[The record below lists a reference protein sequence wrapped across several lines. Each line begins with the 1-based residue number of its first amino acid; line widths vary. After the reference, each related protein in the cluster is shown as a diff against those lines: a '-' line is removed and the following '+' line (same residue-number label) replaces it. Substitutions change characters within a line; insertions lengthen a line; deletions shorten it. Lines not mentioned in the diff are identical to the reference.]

1 MWSGSSKDG
10 NTSQP
15 GGHARPF
22 PGKAAA
28 TEPGLTG
35 GYETGYY
42 SGLEGSFMIVE
53 SVKYMLMA
61 QNMDRAIR
69 FYRDVVGLEVKF
81 ESPEWTELT
90 FGDAIVALHGGGT
103 GAYQKTG
110 LSLQVKNI
118 ASACKEIEAGGGKV
132 ASPPMARPGEPIKL
146 AEVLDTEGNAFSL
159 SEYIG

>member
-1 MWSGSSKDG
+1 
-10 NTSQP
+10 
-15 GGHARPF
+15 
-22 PGKAAA
+22 
-28 TEPGLTG
+28 
-35 GYETGYY
+35 
-42 SGLEGSFMIVE
+42 MIVE